1 MMADISID
9 PKYEYDAPVYVD
21 FATVALD
28 QLENDG
34 ADEWFGKSEQIYVER
49 GLIRRPFLLSPQIT
63 VLKMTWTSTTLSSH

>member
-9 PKYEYDAPVYVD
+9 PKYEYDAPVYID

-34 ADEWFGKSEQIYVER
+34 ADEWFGKKEQ
-49 GLIRRPFLLSPQIT
+49 FLL
-63 VLKMTWTSTTLSSH
+63 